1 MKALGVDCNTWS
13 TDCIDGDE
21 QVLIVNEYIE
31 TIKNPII
38 KDYLER
44 RVAECEKEQNITRIE
59 MVLGTSLSHLSSE
72 IGLTQQTILH
82 PMSTEISHQS
92 IVSRVVS
99 NNKVDPRFAT
109 NISIHDCGIDAT
121 TMKQFSQ

>member
-38 KDYLER
+38 KDYVER
-44 RVAECEKEQNITRIE
+44 RVAECEKELNITRIE

-72 IGLTQQTILH
+72 IGLT
-82 PMSTEISHQS
+82 
-92 IVSRVVS
+92 
-99 NNKVDPRFAT
+99 
-109 NISIHDCGIDAT
+109 
-121 TMKQFSQ
+121 

>member
-1 MKALGVDCNTWS
+1 LADCVLKALGVDCNPWS

-44 RVAECEKEQNITRIE
+44 RVAECDKE
-59 MVLGTSLSHLSSE
+59 
-72 IGLTQQTILH
+72 
-82 PMSTEISHQS
+82 
-92 IVSRVVS
+92 
-99 NNKVDPRFAT
+99 
-109 NISIHDCGIDAT
+109 
-121 TMKQFSQ
+121 